1 MKKIIL
7 LGAALLGCS
16 LLNAQVNAVPY
27 VEDFE
32 SYAPFAPPN
41 NGWTGGFQV
50 YLTHGVNSSKGLIK
64 NLNNFATKDSST
76 TPEIGP
82 LPANS
87 QLKFDYR
94 IVDFSLYP
102 STATQLVAGD
112 LFEIQASVVGGGP
125 FVPIY
130 TVTSANHV
138 PSTAFKTDSVFL
150 TALTGSNIKLRFVAK
165 RGVTGDYFIDIDN
178 ISVAGATEPFDTTS
192 VTEKESIKLTILP
205 NPNTNGSFAL
215 VHPKVCDVGN
225 LTIYNLLGQ
234 DVYSRPLNINTTS
247 TVINANLKAGVYVVK
262 LTTKGF
268 TATKRLVVE

>member
-7 LGAALLGCS
+7 LSTALLGCS
-16 LLNAQVNAVPY
+16 LLNAQINAVPY

-41 NGWTGGFQV
+41 NGWTGGLQV

-112 LFEIQASVVGGGP
+112 LLEVQVSSNGGA
-125 FVPIY
+125 F
-130 TVTSANHV
+130 TSLYSITQANHV
-138 PSTAFKTDSVFL
+138 TSTAFKTDSISL
-150 TALTGSNIKLRFVAK
+150 ASMSGTTIKLRFKAK
-165 RGVTGDYFIDIDN
+165 RGTTGDYFIDIDN
-178 ISVAGATEPFDTTS
+178 ISVAGTTEPIDTTS